1 MSANMDR
8 VTFKV
13 SKQARTDLDWL
24 TEEMEINQ
32 TDVLNRAVRL
42 LAVYRET
49 VRNGGQFLRRRDSG
63 ETETILFL

>member
-1 MSANMDR
+1 
-8 VTFKV
+8 
-13 SKQARTDLDWL
+13 LDWL